1 MAVRGPNANEEAAMI
16 KAFIEELES
25 PVFFD
30 HNGIAHPLICCVCD
44 SIARADVSFDWIPVA
59 SLRNHCQE
67 TNMTK
72 AVLNG
77 IYPPALIAQY
87 TVPNIPMLR
96 DFVLSPA
103 SVYDEMH
110 DTMAICSLCADHFK
124 GQADK
129 RPYRRMPPPEAIIS
143 AYLIGD
149 APTVLTDLNDVE
161 IALISMVRTS
171 CQSWIYFA
179 GCHKHIQGWHTFY
192 ENRPAANVANIT
204 NLADAGLNGQLLVVL
219 CGPFTKTQVALARA
233 HTLVNADKVIAAFE
247 WLKENNYHYRDVAIP
262 LAEDLPI
269 PQIVADD
276 M

>member
-1 MAVRGPNANEEAAMI
+1 MAVRGPNGNEEAKMI
-16 KAFIEELES
+16 KAFTDELES
-25 PVFFD
+25 SVFFD

-44 SIARADVSFDWIPVA
+44 SIARIDVGFDWISVD
-59 SLRNHCQE
+59 SLRNHCLE
-67 TNMTK
+67 TKITK
-72 AVLNG
+72 SILTG

-87 TVPNIPMLR
+87 TAPNLPRLR
-96 DFVLSPA
+96 EFVLSPA
-103 SVYDEMH
+103 SVYDAMH
-110 DTMAICSLCADHFK
+110 DTIAICSHCANHFK

-129 RPYRRMPPPEAIIS
+129 QRYRRMPPPEAIIS

-161 IALISMVRTS
+161 MALLSMVRTS

-192 ENRPAANVANIT
+192 ENRPAANVANIN

-233 HTLVNADKVIAAFE
+233 QTLVNAGKVIAAFE
-247 WLKENNYHYRDVAIP
+247 WLKLNNYHYRDVAIP